1 MLYIADNMVAISV
14 IDRAHELT
22 CELMSVSMIVS
33 FE

>member
-1 MLYIADNMVAISV
+1 MLYIADNMVATSV
-14 IDRAHELT
+14 IDRAHELI

>member
-14 IDRAHELT
+14 IDRAHELI